1 MAGDLNFRLNETD
14 GEQVL
19 REIVRGAEEND
30 YSELLAKDQLTEL
43 IQNKSIFSDYEE
55 PFIHFPPTFK
65 LQKRGNKEPSDFAH
79 LEGVRSLYK
88 MMAGDSTKRTP
99 SYVDRILWHALPGCR
114 DSLQVAGFPLFPPF
128 TQRLPH
134 VRKRAEIGPPA
145 GDVRVLAESRGKRG
159 MVLGFPRG
167 VGADDH
173 GFAAVR
179 PGGCGGSSDVLSAAV

>member
-14 GEQVL
+14 GERVL
-19 REIVRGAEEND
+19 EEIVRGTEEND

-65 LQKRGNKEPSDFAH
+65 LQKRPNDTPADFSH

-88 MMAGDSTKRTP
+88 MMAGDSTKRIP

-114 DSLQVAGFPLFPPF
+114 DSLQVAGFSLFPSL
-128 TQRLPH
+128 TQRLSH
-134 VRKRAEIGPPA
+134 VRKGAEIRPPS
-145 GDVRVLAESRGKRG
+145 GDVRVRADSRGQRPVVQRG
-159 MVLGFPRG
+159 EWSAA
-167 VGADDH
+167 ADDH
-173 GFAAVR
+173 GTAAVR
-179 PGGCGGSSDVLSAAV
+179 PGGHRVGSHVLSAAM

>member
-14 GEQVL
+14 GERVL
-19 REIVRGAEEND
+19 EEIVRGSEEND

-65 LQKRGNKEPSDFAH
+65 LQKRPNDTPSDFSH
-79 LEGVRSLYK
+79 MEGVRSLYK
-88 MMAGDSTKRTP
+88 MMAGDSTKRIP

-114 DSLQVAGFPLFPPF
+114 DSLQVAGFLLFPPF

-134 VRKRAEIGPPA
+134 VRESAEIGPSSSS
-145 GDVRVLAESRGKRG
+145 VRIRAESRHER
-159 MVLGFPRG
+159 
-167 VGADDH
+167 
-173 GFAAVR
+173 
-179 PGGCGGSSDVLSAAV
+179 